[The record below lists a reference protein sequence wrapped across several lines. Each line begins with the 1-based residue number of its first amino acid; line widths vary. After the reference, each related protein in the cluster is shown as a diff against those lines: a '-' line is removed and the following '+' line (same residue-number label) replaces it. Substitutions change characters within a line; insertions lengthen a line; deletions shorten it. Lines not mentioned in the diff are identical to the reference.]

1 MIWIHSTLAWVYSED
16 FTGISILSIFSDIEP
31 QRRRSLLT
39 LFITGLLFWSS
50 LASLLPTLPLYVQ
63 YVGGTKQE
71 IGFVMGAF
79 AIGLLLSRPQLGK
92 IADTKGRKQVLLLGV
107 LVAAVAPLGYL
118 CAKSITLLLFIRA
131 FHGISIAAF
140 TTAYSALVTDL
151 SPPGKRGELIG
162 YMSLVSPVGMAFGP
176 AMGGF
181 LQAWVGYT
189 PLFAMSA
196 TLAGMAVLF
205 TIQVTEPN
213 FTESLKTEAL
223 SEEENSKN
231 YWQMLWNPRVRIP
244 ALVLLQIGLVF
255 GTLSTFMPLFLQET
269 KVDLNAGLF
278 YSTAAIA
285 SFAMRLVTGRASDK
299 YGRGLFISGGLI
311 FYALSMFLLYA
322 ANSTSAFL
330 IAALLEGIAGGT
342 VLPMMITLMSDRCEP
357 QERGRLFSL
366 CIGGFDLGIALAGP
380 ILGFVSEQ
388 VGYRNMFGLAGG
400 LAGLALLIFVTQS
413 SKNLSH
419 SLKFA
424 IGQGRDVYAL
434 NK

>member
-1 MIWIHSTLAWVYSED
+1 MDTLDLSLSVLGR
-16 FTGISILSIFSDIEP
+16 FHRNRILNIFRDIEP

-39 LFITGLLFWSS
+39 LFTTGLLFWSS

-63 YVGGTKQE
+63 YVGGTKQQ

-92 IADTKGRKQVLLLGV
+92 MADTNGRKQVLLLGV
-107 LVAAVAPLGYL
+107 LVAAIAPLGYL

-151 SPPGKRGELIG
+151 SPEGKRGELIG
-162 YMSLVSPVGMAFGP
+162 YMSLVSPIGMAFGP

-196 TLAGMAVLF
+196 TLAAMAVFF
-205 TIQVTEPN
+205 TVQVTEPH
-213 FTESLKTEAL
+213 FAELAKTELL
-223 SEEENSKN
+223 SQDKKSKN

-255 GTLSTFMPLFLQET
+255 GTLSTFMPLFVQET
-269 KVDLNAGLF
+269 KVDFNAGLF

-285 SFAMRLVTGRASDK
+285 SFTMRLATGRASDK

-311 FYALSMFLLYA
+311 FYAASMLLLYT
-322 ANSTSAFL
+322 ANSPSAFL
-330 IAALLEGIAGGT
+330 IAALLEGVAGGT
-342 VLPMMITLMSDRCEP
+342 VLPMMVTLMSDRCEP

-380 ILGFVSEQ
+380 ILGFVAEQ

-400 LAGLALLIFVTQS
+400 LAGLALVIFITQS

-424 IGQGRDVYAL
+424 IGQGKDVYAL

>member
-1 MIWIHSTLAWVYSED
+1 MHSED
-16 FTGISILSIFSDIEP
+16 LTGISILNIFSDIEP
-31 QRRRSLLT
+31 QSRRSLLT
-39 LFITGLLFWSS
+39 LFTTGLLFWSS

-63 YVGGTKQE
+63 DVGGTKQQ

-92 IADTKGRKQVLLLGV
+92 MADSRGRKQVLLLGV
-107 LVAAVAPLGYL
+107 LVAAIAPLGYL
-118 CAKSITLLLFIRA
+118 FAKSIPLLLFIRV

-151 SPPGKRGELIG
+151 SPPEKRGELIG
-162 YMSLVSPVGMAFGP
+162 YMSLVSPIGMAFGP
-176 AMGGF
+176 AVGGF
-181 LQAWVGYT
+181 VQAWFGYT

-196 TLAGMAVLF
+196 ILATMAVFSTL
-205 TIQVTEPN
+205 QVTEPH
-213 FTESLKTEAL
+213 FAELAKTASLSQDKT
-223 SEEENSKN
+223 SKN

-244 ALVLLQIGLVF
+244 ALVLLLVGLVF
-255 GTLSTFMPLFLQET
+255 GTLSTFMPLFVQET
-269 KVDLNAGLF
+269 KANFNAGLF

-285 SFAMRLVTGRASDK
+285 SFGMRLVTGRASDQ

-311 FYALSMFLLYA
+311 FYALSMLLLYC

-330 IAALLEGIAGGT
+330 IAALLEGVAGGT
-342 VLPMMITLMSDRCEP
+342 VLPMMVTLMSDRCEP

-380 ILGFVSEQ
+380 TLGFVAEQ
-388 VGYRNMFGLAGG
+388 VGYRNMFGLAAG
-400 LAGLALLIFVTQS
+400 LAGLALLIFITQS

-419 SLKFA
+419 SMKFA
-424 IGQGRDVYAL
+424 IGQGKDVYAL
-434 NK
+434 K

>member
-1 MIWIHSTLAWVYSED
+1 MN
-16 FTGISILSIFSDIEP
+16 IFSDIEP

-39 LFITGLLFWSS
+39 LFTTGLLFWSS

-63 YVGGTKQE
+63 DVGGTKQQ

-92 IADTKGRKQVLLLGV
+92 MADSRGRKQVLLLGV
-107 LVAAVAPLGYL
+107 LVAAIAPLGYL
-118 CAKSITLLLFIRA
+118 FAKSIPLLLFIRV

-151 SPPGKRGELIG
+151 SPPEKRGELIG
-162 YMSLVSPVGMAFGP
+162 YMSLVSPIGMAFGP
-176 AMGGF
+176 AVGGF
-181 LQAWVGYT
+181 VQAWFGYT

-196 TLAGMAVLF
+196 ILATMAVFSTL
-205 TIQVTEPN
+205 QVTEPH
-213 FTESLKTEAL
+213 FAELAKTASLSQDKT
-223 SEEENSKN
+223 SKN

-244 ALVLLQIGLVF
+244 ALVLLLVGLVF
-255 GTLSTFMPLFLQET
+255 GTLSTFMPLFVQET
-269 KVDLNAGLF
+269 KANFNAGLF

-285 SFAMRLVTGRASDK
+285 SFGMRLVTGRASDQ

-311 FYALSMFLLYA
+311 FYALSMLLLYC

-330 IAALLEGIAGGT
+330 IAALLEGVAGGT
-342 VLPMMITLMSDRCEP
+342 VLPMMVTLMSDRCEP

-380 ILGFVSEQ
+380 TLGFVAEQ
-388 VGYRNMFGLAGG
+388 VGYRNMFGLAAG
-400 LAGLALLIFVTQS
+400 LAGLALLIFITQS

-419 SLKFA
+419 SMKFA
-424 IGQGRDVYAL
+424 IGQGKDVYAL
-434 NK
+434 K